1 MKIHSNKENN
11 INEESKNALLN
22 FRQNQINSN
31 IKLHKIFLGLI
42 MLVNI
47 GLLFFIIFY
56 KSKISQIKML
66 SNSHTSNIN
75 SKEFQLKS
83 QHNELGHKMANIAAL
98 GSYDQFRFSLIFENS
113 EEFHTVKKLIYDY
126 EIELGEELPKY
137 ENFDTVFLYQGIADN
152 DNAYSFM
159 DYIYYVDKIFIL
171 IQTEEGKK
179 FGIYHKEEIIPNDDN
194 EFKSTNKNVM
204 IFSFNAKKLYK
215 FNGKNNSISFTKD
228 KFLSLGDDELVI
240 YDEYLT
246 NGGYIEFPLK
256 SFDFS
261 NVNENVLTNEN
272 GKFKI
277 RNIEVFSF
285 YEDIY

>member
-42 MLVNI
+42 ILVNI
-47 GLLFFIIFY
+47 GLLIFIIFY
-56 KSKISQIKML
+56 KLKISQIKML

-75 SKEFQLKS
+75 SNDIKLKS
-83 QHNELGHKMANIAAL
+83 QRNELGHKMTNIAAL
-98 GSYDQFRFSLIFENS
+98 GSYDQIRFSLLFEKS
-113 EEFHTVKKLIYDY
+113 EEFHAVKKLIYDY
-126 EIELGEELPKY
+126 EIELGEKMPEY
-137 ENFDTVFLYQGIADN
+137 EDFYTVFLYQGIVDN

-159 DYIYYVDKIFIL
+159 DYIYFVDRIIII
-171 IQTEEGKK
+171 IQIEDGKK
-179 FGIYHKEEIIPNDDN
+179 FGIYHKEEVIPNDDN
-194 EFKSTNKNVM
+194 EFYSNSKNVM
-204 IFSFNAKKLYK
+204 IFSFDTKKIYK
-215 FNGKNNSISFTKD
+215 FKGKKNSISFTRD
-228 KFLSLGDDELVI
+228 KFLSLGDDELII

-261 NVNENVLTNEN
+261 TINENVLTNEN

-277 RNIEVFSF
+277 RNIEVYSF
-285 YEDIY
+285 YECI

>member
-42 MLVNI
+42 FLVNI
-47 GLLFFIIFY
+47 GLLIFIIFY
-56 KSKISQIKML
+56 KLKISQIKML
-66 SNSHTSNIN
+66 SNFHTSNIN
-75 SKEFQLKS
+75 SNDIKLKS
-83 QHNELGHKMANIAAL
+83 QRNELGHKMVNIAAL
-98 GSYDQFRFSLIFENS
+98 GSYDQIRFSLIFEKS
-113 EEFHTVKKLIYDY
+113 EEFHAVKKLIYDY
-126 EIELGEELPKY
+126 EIELGEKMPKY
-137 ENFDTVFLYQGIADN
+137 DDFYTVFLYQGIVDN

-159 DYIYYVDKIFIL
+159 DYIYFVDRL
-171 IQTEEGKK
+171 IIIIQIEDGKK
-179 FGIYHKEEIIPNDDN
+179 FGIYHKEEVIPNDDN
-194 EFKSTNKNVM
+194 EFYSNSKNVM
-204 IFSFNAKKLYK
+204 IFSFDTKKIYK
-215 FNGKNNSISFTKD
+215 FKGKKNSISFTRD
-228 KFLSLGDDELVI
+228 KFLSLGDDELII

-261 NVNENVLTNEN
+261 TINENALTNEN

-277 RNIEVFSF
+277 RNIEVYSF
-285 YEDIY
+285 YEGM

>member
-1 MKIHSNKENN
+1 M
-11 INEESKNALLN
+11 
-22 FRQNQINSN
+22 
-31 IKLHKIFLGLI
+31 LI
-42 MLVNI
+42 
-47 GLLFFIIFY
+47 FIIFY
-56 KSKISQIKML
+56 KSKISQIKIL

-75 SKEFQLKS
+75 SNDIQLKS
-83 QHNELGHKMANIAAL
+83 QYNELGHKMTNIAAL
-98 GSYDQFRFSLIFENS
+98 GSYDQFRFSFIFEKS

-126 EIELGEELPKY
+126 EIELGEEMPKY
-137 ENFDTVFLYQGIADN
+137 EDFVTVFLYQGIADN

-159 DYIYYVDKIFIL
+159 DYIYFVDKIIIL

-179 FGIYHKEEIIPNDDN
+179 FGIYHKEIINPNDDN
-194 EFKSTNKNVM
+194 EFISNSKNVT
-204 IFSFNAKKLYK
+204 IFSFDIKKMYK
-215 FNGKNNSISFTKD
+215 FNGKKNSISLTKD
-228 KFLSLGDDELVI
+228 KFLSLGDDELII
-240 YDEYLT
+240 YDQYLT

-277 RNIEVFSF
+277 KNIEVFSF

>member
-42 MLVNI
+42 ILFNI
-47 GLLFFIIFY
+47 GLLSFIIFY
-56 KSKISQIKML
+56 KSKIAQIKKL

-75 SKEFQLKS
+75 TNDIQLKS
-83 QHNELGHKMANIAAL
+83 LSNELGHKMANIAAL
-98 GSYDQFRFSLIFENS
+98 GSYDQFRFSLIFERS
-113 EEFHTVKKLIYDY
+113 EEFHAVKKLIYDY
-126 EIELGEELPKY
+126 EIELGEKMPEY
-137 ENFDTVFLYQGIADN
+137 EYFYNVFIYQGIADN

-159 DYIYYVDKIFIL
+159 DYIHFVDRIIIL
-171 IQTEEGKK
+171 IQTEEGNI
-179 FGIYHKEEIIPNDDN
+179 FGIYHKELIIPNDDN
-194 EFKSTNKNVM
+194 EFTSTNKNVM
-204 IFSFNAKKLYK
+204 IFSFDTKNIYK
-215 FNGKNNSISFTKD
+215 FIGKKNSICFTKD
-228 KFLSLGDDELVI
+228 KFLSLGDDELII

-277 RNIEVFSF
+277 RNIEVYSF
-285 YEDIY
+285 YEDI